1 MNYLLQSLKNKLYSI
16 TKWKS
21 LPPLCVGCIYYVFK
35 DSRRDQT
42 LALVDSIDDEN
53 LFCVLLMPSMEAIYL
68 SKQQLQK
75 YIENDTIDLIEQLP
89 EDIVEGLK
97 QEFIYQINT
106 NHQYDLTKDAY
117 IVAQQ
122 RKT

>member
-1 MNYLLQSLKNKLYSI
+1 MNYLLKSLKNKLHSL
-16 TKWKS
+16 TKWKR
-21 LPPLCVGCIYYVFK
+21 LQPLCVGCIYYVFK

-97 QEFIYQINT
+97 QEFIYQINA
-106 NHQYDLTKDAY
+106 NHQYDLISLSFD
-117 IVAQQ
+117 
-122 RKT
+122 RR